1 MYLQT
6 FQISLSSFLVHVLA
20 SRFFRCNNITNI
32 PENLLDNFK
41 NLKTVSTMFYNCI
54 GITHIPQK
62 LIDKVLTIEENEG
75 AFYNCLN
82 ADNYSSLPSKLK

>member
-1 MYLQT
+1 
-6 FQISLSSFLVHVLA
+6 
-20 SRFFRCNNITNI
+20 
-32 PENLLDNFK
+32 
-41 NLKTVSTMFYNCI
+41 MFYNCI